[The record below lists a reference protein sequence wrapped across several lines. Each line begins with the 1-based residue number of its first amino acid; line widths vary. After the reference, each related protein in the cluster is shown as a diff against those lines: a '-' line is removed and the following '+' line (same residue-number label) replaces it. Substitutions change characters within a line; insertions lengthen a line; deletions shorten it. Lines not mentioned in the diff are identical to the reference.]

1 MGLIKAVVALTI
13 AVVLSN
19 MLKQFGENNKDK
31 AYMKYIKQYTDNTC
45 YSMLIIIV
53 FIMLLF

>member
-31 AYMKYIKQYTDNTC
+31 AYV
-45 YSMLIIIV
+45 IIIIYIIYIIYIIK
-53 FIMLLF
+53 FNYIHY